1 MSPDNILAA
10 IVATDLVELAV
21 NLCVD
26 ICPRPPII
34 GGGIQLFRV
43 SVLGGGLKQMEG
55 RGGREAVEICG

>member
-10 IVATDLVELAV
+10 IVAIDLVELA
-21 NLCVD
+21 VD

-34 GGGIQLFRV
+34 GVGIQLFRV